1 MFFCQKIS
9 QLIAH
14 DSPLK
19 ITQASLVF
27 RSLNRTL
34 AYRRRYYRSEILK
47 QAWYFPHLI
56 VPLHIMTLYR
66 TLLTILLA
74 TIFTACTE
82 HGDFERRLAVADS
95 LMTHEMPDSAYRMLC
110 GMDAEA
116 EEVSE
121 PLRMRHLLLRSNAQN
136 KAYVDFTSDSIGC
149 LLVDYYTA
157 HGTPNERMLAHYIK
171 GCAYRDMGDQPAS
184 LRCYNDAVA
193 AADTSR
199 ADCNYDQLSII
210 YGQIADIFDRR
221 AMPDNALQA
230 YEYAERYAWKA
241 KDTIKV
247 LTFWGNKSDA
257 LINQGKIEEAL
268 RIKEAAAEGF
278 RTMGF
283 PQYAA
288 QVVGLCIKWYARQGE
303 FDKAKA
309 AMDNYEALSGYFTEN
324 GDAKPGKE
332 GYYHIKGTY
341 FLEKADMDSAEH
353 YFRKLLHSST
363 SRNDQYLA
371 TWGLTQLYYHKDQ
384 LDSIGKYAL
393 QTFLH
398 SDTLYNIGAAE
409 NLQKAQAQ
417 YNYTRH
423 LETAHRKE
431 LEAKEAKLKQFK
443 WVIRCIVIAVL
454 ASILCSGGIFFWRKR
469 SRKFRR
475 HFKLIHQYIGQKKTE
490 LDISRQENSDL
501 CTQLHTANEEN
512 ALLNTQIDAYNQK
525 INRLNEQIKDKT
537 RLIQELNKTINQ
549 NATDLQLKEQ
559 MQQTIAILQERVDA
573 YQKEIDIHTQTHSL
587 NLLQQLPDVKR
598 MLEMGLNR
606 KGLPTYKDWHALY
619 PLVEEFCPKLALIRN
634 DIDHADYQICVLTK
648 LGCKLSDIVYLTG
661 LNNNNLSTRRL
672 RLLKKLFH
680 TNVGGAAMFDKLM
693 REL

>member
-1 MFFCQKIS
+1 
-9 QLIAH
+9 
-14 DSPLK
+14 
-19 ITQASLVF
+19 
-27 RSLNRTL
+27 
-34 AYRRRYYRSEILK
+34 
-47 QAWYFPHLI
+47 
-56 VPLHIMTLYR
+56 PLHIMTLYR

-74 TIFTACTE
+74 AIFTACTE
-82 HGDFERRLAVADS
+82 HGDFERRLATADS

-149 LLVDYYTA
+149 LLVDYYDA

-241 KDTIKV
+241 KDTINV
-247 LTFWGNKSDA
+247 LTIWGNKSNA
-257 LINQGKIEEAL
+257 LINQGKIGEAL

-278 RTMGF
+278 ENMGY
-283 PQYAA
+283 PQKSAR
-288 QVVGLCIKWYARQGE
+288 VLGLCIKWYARQGK

-309 AMDNYEALSGYFTEN
+309 AMNEYENHSGYFLEN

-341 FLEKADMDSAEH
+341 FLEKGEMDSAEH
-353 YFRKLLHSST
+353 YFRKLQQSGT
-363 SRNDQYLA
+363 TRNDLYLA
-371 TWGLTQLYYHKDQ
+371 AWGMTQLYYGKMP

-393 QTFLH
+393 QTLAH
-398 SDTLYNIGAAE
+398 NDTLYNIRAAE
-409 NLQKAQAQ
+409 NLQNAQAM
-417 YNYTRH
+417 YDYARH
-423 LETAHRKE
+423 QEKAHRKE

-454 ASILCSGGIFFWRKR
+454 ASILCGGGIFFWRKR

-490 LDISRQENSDL
+490 LDISRQEKSDL

-559 MQQTIAILQERVDA
+559 MQQTIAILQERVDV

-606 KGLPTYKDWHALY
+606 KVKPTYKDWHALY
-619 PLVEEFCPKLALIRN
+619 PLVEEFCPKLAVIRN

>member
-1 MFFCQKIS
+1 MKLQYIF
-9 QLIAH
+9 
-14 DSPLK
+14 PLLF
-19 ITQASLVF
+19 I
-27 RSLNRTL
+27 
-34 AYRRRYYRSEILK
+34 
-47 QAWYFPHLI
+47 
-56 VPLHIMTLYR
+56 
-66 TLLTILLA
+66 A

-149 LLVDYYTA
+149 LLVDYYGA

-171 GCAYRDMGDQPAS
+171 GCTYRDMGDQPAS

-193 AADTSR
+193 AADTSA
-199 ADCNYDQLSII
+199 ADCNFYQLSII
-210 YGQIADIFDRR
+210 HEQIAKIFNDR

-230 YEYAERYAWKA
+230 YEYAERYARKIQ
-241 KDTIKV
+241 DSIGIFTI
-247 LTFWGNKSDA
+247 WGNKSNA
-257 LINQGKIEEAL
+257 LITKGEIKEAL

-278 RTMGF
+278 RVMGYD
-283 PQYAA
+283 QKAA
-288 QVVGLCIKWYARQGE
+288 RDIGGCIKWYAQQGE

-309 AMDNYEALSGYFTEN
+309 AMNEYENHSGYFLEN

-341 FLEKADMDSAEH
+341 FLEKRELDSAEH
-353 YFRKLLHSST
+353 YFRKLQQSGT
-363 SRNDQYLA
+363 TRNDQYLA
-371 TWGLTQLYYHKDQ
+371 AWGLAQLYYDKMP

-409 NLQKAQAQ
+409 NLQNAQAQ
-417 YNYTRH
+417 YDYTRH

-454 ASILCSGGIFFWRKR
+454 ASILCGGGIFFWRKR

-490 LDISRQENSDL
+490 LDISRQKNSDL
-501 CTQLHTANEEN
+501 HTQLHTANEEN
-512 ALLNTQIDAYNQK
+512 AQLNTQLYTANKENIQLHTQIEKNSK
-525 INRLNEQIKDKT
+525 LILGLNEQLKKKDADIKTLALLKDSTEQLVRQLETEIRKRDAVKAKGKAEDT
-537 RLIQELNKTINQ
+537 QIVKLFTQMAEDRTKLP
-549 NATDLQLKEQ
+549 ATDNWTELFKVMDNYFPSFTLQIKSCRSIGKNE
-559 MQQTIAILQERVDA
+559 
-573 YQKEIDIHTQTHSL
+573 YQ
-587 NLLQQLPDVKR
+587 V
-598 MLEMGLNR
+598 
-606 KGLPTYKDWHALY
+606 
-619 PLVEEFCPKLALIRN
+619 
-634 DIDHADYQICVLTK
+634 CVLTK
-648 LGCKLSDIVYLTG
+648 LGFRVSDIAYLT
-661 LNNNNLSTRRL
+661 NNSSNSITNLRSRMMV
-672 RLLKKLFH
+672 KLFGEE
-680 TNVGGAAMFDKLM
+680 GGAKDFDAKIASL
-693 REL
+693 